1 MPLQILKFHGMK
13 ALASNLSQE
22 LYFAVGAFQEGRPYG
37 PAKVESS
44 EQVWLYHAIGKHW
57 DKLAAIGEAKIAH
70 SLTQSLEMFIPVDPE
85 TIFLRI
91 GAILRASRAWGYQY
105 EQLGFDLVLRIFTT
119 YLAEYPELFQ
129 QNPECLKISKRPV
142 FPSGQPVND
151 SRR

>member
-37 PAKVESS
+37 PPKVQSS